1 MTTKTTKAVNRESTD
16 GERDRGIMRNWIVT
30 IGPGNLIVFRLK
42 GCRARYET
50 TVGACASL
58 ALRQWANAERARK
71 LAARK
76 AKKAAW

>member
-1 MTTKTTKAVNRESTD
+1 MTTKTTKAVHRESTD
-16 GERDRGIMRNWIVT
+16 GERDRGTYRQWIITV
-30 IGPGNLIVFRLK
+30 GPGNLLGFRLK
-42 GCRARYET
+42 GTRRVYDT

-76 AKKAAW
+76 AKKAA